1 MEEEKRVFGYGE
13 FFPELDQSVFLAP
26 GSKIVGRVKIGSRSS
41 VWYNT
46 VVRGDADS
54 VTIGCRTNIQ
64 DGCTLH
70 EDPGFPLVL
79 GDGVS
84 VGHNCIL
91 HGCRIEDNV
100 LVGMGA
106 VILNGAHIG
115 AGAVIGAGSL
125 VVQGLEIP
133 PGHLAMGLPAKIIR
147 PLGEEEAANFRAM
160 ADKYMKRAQF
170 MLGKGTC
177 PDAAL

>member
-54 VTIGCRTNIQ
+54 VTIGCCTNIQ